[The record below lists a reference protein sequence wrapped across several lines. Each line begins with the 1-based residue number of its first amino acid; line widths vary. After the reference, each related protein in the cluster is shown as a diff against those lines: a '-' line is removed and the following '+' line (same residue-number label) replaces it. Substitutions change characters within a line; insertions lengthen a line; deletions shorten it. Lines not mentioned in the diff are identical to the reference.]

1 MTNQLIALLD
11 GREVGTVQ
19 YKDSRLS
26 FAYSDTWRNDPSAYP
41 LSLSMPLGSAS
52 HGHARIEAFL
62 WGLLPDNDR
71 VLQNWGKR
79 FQVSPKNVFRLI
91 SHVGEDCAG
100 AVQFV
105 SPERLETLIAEPAA
119 REIQWLTEEDVADRL
134 RTLRADHSAWR
145 AASDTGQFSLA
156 GAQPKTALLFERKRW
171 GVPSGRIPTTHI
183 LKPPTGEW
191 DGHAENE
198 HFSLQLAR
206 ALGLIVPNSR
216 VLRFQDEI
224 ATVVER
230 YDRARAGGR
239 WVRIHQEDIC
249 QALDLH
255 PTRKYESDGGPGVK
269 RIVELLREQSSSPEE
284 DVQSFLDAIAFNWL
298 IAGTD
303 AHAKNYSLLLGQN
316 GVVRL
321 APFYDLASILPY
333 PSVDMSKVKL
343 AMKIGGEYRLR
354 NIGLQH
360 WQKLATASRLD
371 DARLIDRIRAMAE
384 AMPDQA
390 AAIQKQIEGEGLS
403 HVTITRVCKRLA
415 TRAVTCQKLLQLSSS
430 SVRLPAE

>member
-26 FAYSDTWRNDPSAYP
+26 FAYSDTWRNDPNAYP

-105 SPERLETLIAEPAA
+105 SPERLETLIDDPAA
-119 REIQWLTEEDVADRL
+119 REIQWLTEKDVAERL

-206 ALGLIVPNSR
+206 ALGLIVPNSS
-216 VLRFQDEI
+216 VVRFQDEI
-224 ATVVER
+224 AIVVER

-239 WVRIHQEDIC
+239 WVRIHQEDMC
-249 QALDLH
+249 QALGLH
-255 PTRKYESDGGPGVK
+255 PTRKYESDGGPGIQ

-284 DVQSFLDAIAFNWL
+284 DVQSFVNAIAFNWL

-321 APFYDLASILPY
+321 APLYDLASILPY
-333 PSVDMSKVKL
+333 PAVDTSKVKL

-354 NIGLQH
+354 DIGLRH
-360 WQKLATASRLD
+360 WQKLATELRLGEEK
-371 DARLIDRIRAMAE
+371 LIDRIRAMAQ

-390 AAIQKQIEGEGLS
+390 AAIQKQIEEEGLS
-403 HVTITRVCKRLA
+403 HVTITRLCKRLA
-415 TRAVTCQKLLQLSSS
+415 TRAVACQKLLQLSSS